1 MKRAPWFLL
10 TGLVIGLGLGLLC
23 AWVLCPV
30 SYTQTAPAS
39 LRADFKDTYRSLI
52 ARAYAYDGNLP
63 RAKARLALLGD
74 PDPADTLAA
83 QAQRALAAGRSMAEV
98 RALGALAA
106 ALGEAPTPVQTA
118 VSVSQVSPTATPRL
132 RATATPTPVVA
143 QSGTTATPVPTP
155 VGFPTLPPTPTPL
168 PTRTPQPAPTAG
180 APFLLRSQE
189 PYCNPD
195 DGPLLRIFMRDAD
208 EQPVPGMAISIHWLG
223 GDEEIFTGLKPD
235 IDPGY
240 ADFLMTPDVVYQ
252 VRPAYGTTVTDLQ
265 ARECQADDGSRYWGG
280 WTLIFAQP

>member
-30 SYTQTAPAS
+30 NYTQTAPAS

-74 PDPADTLAA
+74 PNPADTLAA
-83 QAQRALAAGRSMAEV
+83 QAQQALAAGRPMAEV

-106 ALGEAPTPVQTA
+106 ALGEAPTPVQTS
-118 VSVSQVSPTATPRL
+118 VSVSQASPTATPRPQ
-132 RATATPTPVVA
+132 ATATPTPVVA
-143 QSGTTATPVPTP
+143 QSGTTATPAPTP

-208 EQPVPGMAISIHWLG
+208 DQPVPGMAIYIHWLG